1 MHKKALT
8 LVWIF
13 SLLQVVPTL
22 KAAVGDWQSVGP
34 VINVKKLVIHNSRIF
49 GATDGGILSVD
60 WQNGNQELLTNTDFI
75 DHIKVSVLL
84 WDEHGHLWI
93 GYDHAPATIT
103 CHMSNGTIR
112 SFDFGFDQILAMDS
126 QGNDLIVAYKKGL
139 TYGLAHFVSTS
150 EHVAFRDTYENFPET
165 IDHIYSVAVTDSLI
179 LFSSSTRLY
188 AGNRQSSNLKPAS
201 QWHAMMD
208 ERVLAMTT
216 YRNTLYVAL
225 SRDTRRLDSNGWI
238 SIPNFRGYTPLRFIY
253 RDNTL
258 MLADRW
264 GIYELNGNSWDLF
277 YSSPNALNDVAL
289 SGDTLILAEQNQGIL
304 IKEKQGSFSRR
315 ILPNSPFASFYNA
328 VEVDE
333 NGHVYFANRDGISIY
348 YPESRSWHN
357 LIRADTLIH
366 ISGEKNTNSFSA
378 DTLAYTTI
386 LSTSTTIYDLLL
398 AQNGYMYVTFEGF
411 YIDYPRL
418 NYDPVVKPGPL
429 LVINREDYSDYTMV
443 DTTNDIFHGSEASV
457 GGEARYLILRGM
469 TETRDGSVWVA
480 NAHAANNEPL
490 VRFKPD
496 GTVEKYSIT
505 DSENAL
511 EVLPTELTTD
521 QYDRVWISL
530 QSHPQNDPITQG
542 GIAVFDYRQNVWY
555 RITSSHGLINNNVLS
570 IDRAPDGT
578 IWVVTSG
585 GIQSITPPV
594 SITRFLEDIISNISS
609 PLPAV
614 SDANITKVRI
624 DGRSNKWFL
633 TSDGGVKVYLAN
645 STWLNSGYGYT
656 QENTPLLDSFVAD
669 AAFDK
674 KTGMAYIAT
683 AGGINMVETPWAEEI
698 QGTSAIKVFPQ
709 PYNSRV
715 HERIII
721 DGLPDQSTVK
731 VVTLGGEVLFTL
743 DPSSPYHFG
752 RQIIWNGRLH
762 DGNPIS
768 RGIYYLFVYNVD
780 GESKT
785 LKFAVQ

>member
-1 MHKKALT
+1 MRKKALC
-8 LVWIF
+8 LIWIF
-13 SLLQVVPTL
+13 FLLMTIPTL
-22 KAAVGDWQSVGP
+22 NAAVGDWQSVGP
-34 VINVKKLVIHNSRIF
+34 TIDVKKVVVKDSQIL
-49 GATDGGILSVD
+49 GATDGGILSVNMQD
-60 WQNGNQELLTNTDFI
+60 ISYDILTNTEFT
-75 DHIKVSVLL
+75 DHIKISVLL

-103 CHMSNGTIR
+103 CKMSNGTVR
-112 SFDFGFDQILAMDS
+112 SFDFGFDQILAMDTE
-126 QGNDLIVAYKKGL
+126 GNDLIVAYKKGL
-139 TYGLAHFVSTS
+139 TYGLAHFVTTS
-150 EHVAFRDTYENFPET
+150 EYVAFRDTYENFPET
-165 IDHIYSVAVTDSLI
+165 IDHIYSVAVSDSLI

-201 QWHAMMD
+201 QWQEMLD
-208 ERVLAMTT
+208 ERVLAMTSF
-216 YRNTLYVAL
+216 RDTLYVAL
-225 SRDTRRLDSNGWI
+225 SRETLRLDTNGWV
-238 SIPNFRGYTPLRFIY
+238 SVPNFRGYTPLRFIP
-253 RDNTL
+253 RTNTL

-264 GIYELNGNSWDLF
+264 GIYELNGSSWRLY
-277 YSSPNALNDVAL
+277 YSSSKALNDVAF
-289 SGDTLILAEQNQGIL
+289 SGDTLILAEQNLGIL
-304 IKEKQGSFSRR
+304 IKEKTGQFSRR
-315 ILPNSPFASFYNA
+315 ILPNSPFASFYNT

-333 NGHVYFANRDGISIY
+333 KGHVYFANRDGISIY
-348 YPESRSWHN
+348 YPENRSWHN
-357 LIRADTLIH
+357 LIRSDTLVSID
-366 ISGEKNTNSFSA
+366 EEMKTASFSA

-398 AQNGYMYVTFEGF
+398 AQNGYLYATFEGF

-429 LVINREDYSDYTMV
+429 LVINREDYSDYTMI

-469 TETRDGSVWVA
+469 TETRDGSIWVA
-480 NAHAANNEPL
+480 NAHAANGEPL
-490 VRFKPD
+490 ARFKPD
-496 GTVEKYSIT
+496 GTVEKFSV
-505 DSENAL
+505 SASGNVL

-521 QYDRVWISL
+521 QYDRVWIAL
-530 QSHPQNDPITQG
+530 QSHPQNDPVTQG
-542 GIAVFDYRQNVWY
+542 GIAVFDYRRNLWY
-555 RITSSHGLINNNVLS
+555 RITSGHGLMNDNVLS

-578 IWVVTSG
+578 IWVVTAG
-585 GIQSITPPV
+585 GIQSINPPV

-614 SDANITKVRI
+614 SDADITKVRI

-656 QENTPLLDSFVAD
+656 PGNTPLLDSFVAD

-674 KTGMAYIAT
+674 KSGMAYIAT

-698 QGTSAIKVFPQ
+698 QDISAIKVYPQ
-709 PYNSRV
+709 PYDPRI
-715 HERIII
+715 HERVII

-731 VVTLGGEVLFTL
+731 VVTLGGEVLYTL
-743 DPSSPYHFG
+743 DPSSPFHYG

-768 RGIYYLFVYNVD
+768 RGVYYLFVYNVD
-780 GESKT
+780 GENKT

>member
-1 MHKKALT
+1 
-8 LVWIF
+8 
-13 SLLQVVPTL
+13 
-22 KAAVGDWQSVGP
+22 
-34 VINVKKLVIHNSRIF
+34 
-49 GATDGGILSVD
+49 
-60 WQNGNQELLTNTDFI
+60 
-75 DHIKVSVLL
+75 
-84 WDEHGHLWI
+84 
-93 GYDHAPATIT
+93 
-103 CHMSNGTIR
+103 
-112 SFDFGFDQILAMDS
+112 
-126 QGNDLIVAYKKGL
+126 
-139 TYGLAHFVSTS
+139 
-150 EHVAFRDTYENFPET
+150 
-165 IDHIYSVAVTDSLI
+165 
-179 LFSSSTRLY
+179 
-188 AGNRQSSNLKPAS
+188 
-201 QWHAMMD
+201 
-208 ERVLAMTT
+208 
-216 YRNTLYVAL
+216 
-225 SRDTRRLDSNGWI
+225 
-238 SIPNFRGYTPLRFIY
+238 
-253 RDNTL
+253 
-258 MLADRW
+258 
-264 GIYELNGNSWDLF
+264 
-277 YSSPNALNDVAL
+277 
-289 SGDTLILAEQNQGIL
+289 
-304 IKEKQGSFSRR
+304 
-315 ILPNSPFASFYNA
+315 
-328 VEVDE
+328 
-333 NGHVYFANRDGISIY
+333 
-348 YPESRSWHN
+348 
-357 LIRADTLIH
+357 
-366 ISGEKNTNSFSA
+366 
-378 DTLAYTTI
+378 
-386 LSTSTTIYDLLL
+386 
-398 AQNGYMYVTFEGF
+398 
-411 YIDYPRL
+411 
-418 NYDPVVKPGPL
+418 
-429 LVINREDYSDYTMV
+429 MV

-496 GTVEKYSIT
+496 GTVEKYSVT

-521 QYDRVWISL
+521 LYDRVWIAL

-542 GIAVFDYRQNVWY
+542 GIAVFDYRRNVWY
-555 RITSSHGLINNNVLS
+555 RITSSHGLINDNILS

-633 TSDGGVKVYLAN
+633 TSDGGVKIYLAN

-656 QENTPLLDSFVAD
+656 PENSPLLDSFVAD
-669 AAFDK
+669 VAFDEK
-674 KTGMAYIAT
+674 SGMAYIAT

-709 PYNSRV
+709 PYDSRV

-731 VVTLGGEVLFTL
+731 VVSLGGEVLYTL

-752 RQIIWNGRLH
+752 RQIIWDGRLH

-780 GESKT
+780 GENKT